1 MSKKICENCGK
12 TADDYVK
19 FCPDCGSSK
28 FRQIN
33 PVSNKSSSIPTK
45 RMSQNSDLVHKLFY
59 WNYDGRYIF
68 SKTKLIS
75 FLTLVVFVLSMFTGP
90 PGAVIIIGLIFTAFF
105 YLIGFCIHKILGND
119 KPSDNVLNHNDY
131 GLAEDLKNALLCWQ
145 NKKTGEFA
153 YSKTK
158 IITLLIFLFFALLS
172 SFAPLTSFL
181 VCLAIGAIF
190 AIPACVIG
198 YAIHKLTNNNPT
210 PKKATA
216 KPRPQVALKVNER
229 KVEEEKVEVEV
240 APKVVG
246 EKSEFS
252 SYQSQLNGLKEEYD
266 TKEKHLRDLIAK
278 RFEPPQLTYNRFIA
292 AVDNCTKLFNEKAD
306 SIQSIIDL
314 ASDDSKRV
322 DDEIKSRM
330 EVLKSLIGKI
340 DDLTD
345 ELVLNMSKSDDGNV
359 KDLLGD
365 MEDLIDSVKN
375 YD

>member
-12 TADDYVK
+12 AVDDYVK
-19 FCPDCGSSK
+19 FCPDCGLNK
-28 FRQIN
+28 FRQAN

-45 RMSQNSDLVHKLFY
+45 KVSQNSDWVHKLFY
-59 WNYDGRYIF
+59 WNYDGSYIF

-75 FLTLVVFVLSMFTGP
+75 FLTFAVFVLSMFTGP
-90 PGAVIIIGLIFTAFF
+90 PVAVLIIGLIFTAFF

-131 GLAEDLKNALLCWQ
+131 GLVEDLKNALLCWQ
-145 NKKTGEFA
+145 NKKTGEFV

-158 IITLLIFLFFALLS
+158 IITLLIFLFFTSLT
-172 SFAPLTSFL
+172 SFAPTSSLL
-181 VCLAIGAIF
+181 VCVAIGIMF
-190 AIPACVIG
+190 AIPASVIG

-210 PKKATA
+210 PKKVTA
-216 KPRPQVALKVNER
+216 KPKPQVAP
-229 KVEEEKVEVEV
+229 KVEEKKVEEKRVDVEV
-240 APKVVG
+240 APKVAG
-246 EKSEFS
+246 EKSEFAV
-252 SYQSQLNGLKEEYD
+252 YQSQLNELKEEYD
-266 TKEKHLRDLIAK
+266 TKENHLRDLIAK
-278 RFEPPQLTYNRFIA
+278 RFEPPQLTYNRFIT

-330 EVLKSLIGKI
+330 EVLKSLIDKI